1 MRARNWVAAA
11 ALLCAAVLLL
21 CEVPDLYAQ
30 ANQAPGVYTVR
41 SNIQAVPRNVGISG
55 AFFNSGAGAG
65 AYLYYPAQYGNRGGG
80 YGANLLSGLGSF
92 NHEAY
97 RNAIR
102 AGHGVWS
109 LTQDGE
115 VVYSGIRIGMQDA
128 KITAMQYDAD
138 SDPNLS
144 KLGRGGS
151 VVKGENPWIQWVP
164 KSKLGLGTAFTSAD
178 PGPGLRYHSLGGN
191 YWPGSELIE
200 EGKEQ
205 AALSKPPV
213 SIINMNFSDYSSFD
227 EWPEQIVVTKWTTT
241 QGLTFTEKFSTWS
254 HRDFDD
260 FYLDEYIIENTGD
273 TDGIEGADIAVTDKN
288 DLYIGLQDKFSNNAS
303 GAQWWS
309 RYWRDEREWYQDD
322 QYFWDAA
329 NKLLYCVDADHPLY
343 WVDHD
348 DTGDPYKD
356 ALAAGT
362 LTNGGKIRQ
371 TENQMLSPAHIGMG
385 VVAYTDDPTSPYKFN
400 ALDMGQGY
408 VTPTGDQPYALRYWR
423 VFSAELQEDP
433 NNLTMTE
440 SQIYSEVLGPG
451 RQIDADVTD
460 PSGQI
465 SLVLFGPYD
474 LPANGK
480 IKLVV
485 MYGGGHPG
493 QVLGGTDAYVW
504 ARQDKD
510 LATKQTELKKGY
522 DALVQNLE
530 AARFAYANAYDIP
543 DCPPDVNFRTA
554 SSATATMQMEW
565 STSIENAVN
574 PDQGVADI
582 AGYRVY
588 QSTWF
593 DHGPYYLVADIPKG
607 TQTETN
613 AYKVEISSDEG
624 GKYIFT
630 DKNSAAGFSY
640 HYSVRAY
647 SDGHASWSP
656 GGDPTVHPLGMAD
669 LPGHIATHVQ
679 ISLEGGQAA
688 GTQHTYA
695 AESPFAVP
703 NADTESLNSQV
714 LVVPNPYLLDE
725 SHTYP
730 GSTKLRFV
738 GIPSHSRIRVYS
750 VSGELVSD
758 FIHNDSQKGETLY
771 DQFTWTFNGE
781 IATGVYFWVV
791 ENLIEGGNKGKLQRG
806 TLMVIR

>member
-1 MRARNWVAAA
+1 MRARKWVAVA
-11 ALLCAAVLLL
+11 ALLFAAVLLL
-21 CEVPDLYAQ
+21 TQVPDLYAQ
-30 ANQAPGVYTVR
+30 ANQAPQSWTVR
-41 SNIQAVPRNVGISG
+41 SNILAGLRNVGIEG
-55 AFFNSGAGAG
+55 AFFNSGAGG
-65 AYLYYPAQYGNRGGG
+65 SQYLMYPAQGSMGAG

-92 NHEAY
+92 NNTAY

-102 AGHGVWS
+102 AGHGVWT

-115 VVYSGIRIGMQDA
+115 VVYTGIRIGMQDA

-144 KLGRGGS
+144 KLGKGGS
-151 VVKGENPWIQWVP
+151 VAKGENPHIQWVP
-164 KSKLGLGTAFTSAD
+164 KSKLGLGVAFTGAD
-178 PGPGLRYHSLGGN
+178 PGPGLRRTSLGSN
-191 YWPGSELIE
+191 YWPDGDLIE

-205 AALSKPPV
+205 QALSKPPV
-213 SIINMNFSDYSSFD
+213 SIINLNLSDYSSFD
-227 EWPEQIVVTKWTTT
+227 EWPEQIIVTKWTTS
-241 QGLTFTEKFSTWS
+241 QGLTFTEKVSTWT
-254 HRDFDD
+254 HPDFDD

-273 TDGIEGADIAVTDKN
+273 TDGIDGPNGAPTAKN
-288 DLYIGLQDKFSNNAS
+288 DLYIGLQDKFSNVAA
-303 GAQWWS
+303 GGQWWS

-322 QYFWDAA
+322 VYYWDAA
-329 NKLLYCVDADHPLY
+329 NKLLYNHDEDHPLY

-348 DTGDPYKD
+348 DKGDPYKD

-400 ALDMGQGY
+400 AHDMGQGY
-408 VTPTGDQPYALRYWR
+408 VTPDGDQPYAVRFWQ

-440 SQIYSEVLGPG
+440 AQIYSEVLGPG

-485 MYGGGHPG
+485 MYGAGHPG
-493 QVLGGTDAYVW
+493 QMLGNTDAYVW
-504 ARQDKD
+504 ARTDKD
-510 LATKQTELKKGY
+510 LSTKQQELHKGY

-530 AARFAYANAYDIP
+530 SARFAYANAYDIP
-543 DCPPDVNFRTA
+543 DSPPDVNFRTG
-554 SSATATMQMEW
+554 SSATATMQCEW

-588 QSTWF
+588 RTSWF
-593 DHGPYYLVADIPKG
+593 EMGPWSLVADIPKG

-613 AYKVEISSDEG
+613 AYKVEISSEEG

-647 SDGHASWSP
+647 ADGHTTWSP
-656 GGDPTVHPLGMAD
+656 GGDATLHPLGMAD
-669 LPGHIATHVQ
+669 LPGHVASHLQ
-679 ISLEGGQAA
+679 IGLEGGFAS
-688 GTQHTYA
+688 GTQRTYA
-695 AESPFAVP
+695 AESPFATP
-703 NADTESLNSQV
+703 NADTEALNSQV

-725 SHTYP
+725 SHAYP

-738 GIPSHSRIRVYS
+738 GIPSHCRIRVYS

-758 FIHNDSQKGETLY
+758 FVHNDSQKGETLY

-791 ENLIEGGNKGKLQRG
+791 ESLIEGGSKGKLQRG